1 MFVGEDGLLNLDL
14 EDVLVL
20 YASIFDCTEQEAAD
34 QLRYAEGL
42 EMALARPSNYAR
54 YERADVALQAAVLAH
69 GIAELQPFVEGNKRT
84 AELAFVAFLEEN
96 GYLLTA
102 SQPERDSWI
111 EELSEGIPP
120 ERLAEYIRAAIVP
133 ARRE

>member
-42 EMALARPSNYAR
+42 EMALAGP
-54 YERADVALQAAVLAH
+54 RASVKYSSL
-69 GIAELQPFVEGNKRT
+69 R
-84 AELAFVAFLEEN
+84 
-96 GYLLTA
+96 
-102 SQPERDSWI
+102 W
-111 EELSEGIPP
+111 
-120 ERLAEYIRAAIVP
+120 
-133 ARRE
+133 